1 MPKDQSPRIPLPK
14 QWPQFVKSA
23 VLRVL
28 SLAQFTTAY
37 TRGWAANSINA
48 RIRITAEKDR
58 YKQQVALLTEQ
69 LRINHA
75 RMARLDSRRRPRY
88 LPNERM
94 VILEL
99 RAAHGW
105 TREQTAD
112 ALLNV
117 TRR

>member
-1 MPKDQSPRIPLPK
+1 MLKNPIQKISLPK
-14 QWPQFVKSA
+14 KWPESIKSA
-23 VLRVL
+23 VLHVI
-28 SLAQFTTAY
+28 SLAQFATAY